1 MNTNTNSSEYWL
13 EQPVVFRLSA
23 HRHVT
28 MPNLPTTAKFL
39 GAMLGS
45 MLVLGSLGIGSQ
57 YHLPRLISL
66 ALYALVGWFFIKFLK
81 VWTLS
86 AQASPKSAFLHS
98 LFNALGWSA
107 VCFAGTMVANEEV
120 VWLPALAVF
129 AYVFTVILASDMLV
143 WAVRRAW
150 RFFVAKFH

>member
-1 MNTNTNSSEYWL
+1 MNTNSSEYWL
-13 EQPVVFRLSA
+13 EQPLVIRLPTK
-23 HRHVT
+23 RQVTIPNLVT
-28 MPNLPTTAKFL
+28 MAKVG

-45 MLVLGSLGIGSQ
+45 MLVLASLGIGSQ
-57 YHLPRLISL
+57 YHLPRFINF
-66 ALYALVGWFFIKFLK
+66 ALYALVGWVFIKFLK
-81 VWTLS
+81 FWTLS

-98 LFNALGWSA
+98 LFNALGWSSL
-107 VCFAGTMVANEEV
+107 CFAGTMLAYEEV

-150 RFFVAKFH
+150 RFFVSKFH